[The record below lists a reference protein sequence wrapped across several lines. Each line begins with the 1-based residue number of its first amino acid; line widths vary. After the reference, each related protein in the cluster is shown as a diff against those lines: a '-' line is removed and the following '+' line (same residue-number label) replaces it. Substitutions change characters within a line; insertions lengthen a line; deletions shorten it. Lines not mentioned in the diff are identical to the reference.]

1 MDISKEITKKERE
14 GSAFQHFNDRHGHI
28 GELHLDKTNGATLH
42 FRNRKVHT
50 DASGRHKLIR
60 IYFCAKMLSLNQW
73 RCHWQRQLDSHKH
86 TSTRPLDL
94 RVKFLEECEDC
105 AKLAEELKQYEHD
118 LSLDNCGIISVGS
131 WNLHSPEDCRKWAE
145 ERKQKFATKPV
156 DAKDDAGGRYST
168 RGCGSPH
175 RKKKTLILGSRTRFR
190 ADVQRSGSFASYQ
203 SHRSLSEGSAFERYD
218 AR

>member
-1 MDISKEITKKERE
+1 
-14 GSAFQHFNDRHGHI
+14 
-28 GELHLDKTNGATLH
+28 
-42 FRNRKVHT
+42 
-50 DASGRHKLIR
+50 
-60 IYFCAKMLSLNQW
+60 MLSLNQW

-156 DAKDDAGGRYST
+156 DAKDDAPEEDIFNT
-168 RGCGSPH
+168 WMWKPH
-175 RKKKTLILGSRTRFR
+175 RKKRISGSFGSRTRFR

-203 SHRSLSEGSAFERYD
+203 SHRSLSELCFRAL
-218 AR
+218 